1 MLHPMIRTRR
11 VRHVALNDQGPG
23 EPRTSDLVLGIVA
36 TAMLAAF
43 CLLMASNL
51 VAGALEAVG

>member
-1 MLHPMIRTRR
+1 MPQPMIRTRR
-11 VRHVALNDQGPG
+11 AGHVALNGQGPG
-23 EPRTSDLVLGIVA
+23 EPCTSDLVLGIVA

-51 VAGALEAVG
+51 VSGALEAVG

>member
-1 MLHPMIRTRR
+1 MPHPLIRTHR
-11 VRHVALNDQGPG
+11 VRHVALRGQGPG
-23 EPRTSDLVLGIVA
+23 VPRTSDLVLGIVA

-51 VAGALEAVG
+51 ITGAPEAVG

>member
-1 MLHPMIRTRR
+1 MPHPMIRTRR
-11 VRHVALNDQGPG
+11 VRHVASSGPGPG

-43 CLLMASNL
+43 GLLMAANL
-51 VAGALEAVG
+51 VSGALEAVG

>member
-1 MLHPMIRTRR
+1 MPHPMIHTRR
-11 VRHVALNDQGPG
+11 IRHVASSGQGPD

-51 VAGALEAVG
+51 VASALEAVG

>member
-1 MLHPMIRTRR
+1 MPHPMIRTRR
-11 VRHVALNDQGPG
+11 VRHVALNGQGPG
-23 EPRTSDLVLGIVA
+23 VPRTSDLVLGIVA

-51 VAGALEAVG
+51 VARALEAAG

>member
-1 MLHPMIRTRR
+1 M
-11 VRHVALNDQGPG
+11 NGQGPG

-51 VAGALEAVG
+51 VSGALEVVG